1 MNFDEEEYISDDY
14 NPDDYE
20 EEPVKENKF
29 IKGIIDNSLDKKG
42 FKFNKS
48 VDVRIILTSLD
59 YIESISSTIN
69 NFDLSNFNVV
79 ISSIIPTTDFEIAK
93 STTQGA
99 DLLLIATEFNEEGKK
114 LFYKL
119 KNHLKTD
126 YNYIEYLKLPDS
138 SKPKY
143 DSYNYRDEEDLGE
156 FFEDEIA
163 NSIIRAGLSC
173 VSNLSVINHSKLK
186 FFQIK
191 DDFDKTSAKLEKT
204 NSENANLEN
213 DIKTLRSKN
222 EDLTEKVLTLQKEL
236 DKLKSDYSTYKSR
249 FENIYSKD
257 SLEIFDLATL
267 WEELFEE
274 FVNEELYKAIIIAT
288 DEFKPTDL
296 IVGQGFIGAKTKED
310 AMDWLKI
317 IKTALIVN
325 FKDFKPSNDSGSST
339 TRSTIGSTTY
349 GNSYNN
355 NSYSQN
361 NYSSESNRNNYDKY
375 DDDELDK
382 AINDADNDNSVSNA
396 FSNLW

>member
-1 MNFDEEEYISDDY
+1 MNFNDDEYISDDY
-14 NPDDYE
+14 NPNDYE
-20 EEPVKENKF
+20 EDEPVKENKF
-29 IKGIIDNSLDKKG
+29 IKGIIDNSLEKKG

-48 VDVRIILTSLD
+48 VDVRIILTNLD

-99 DLLLIATEFNEEGKK
+99 DLLLIATEFNEDGKK

-126 YNYIEYLKLPDS
+126 YNYIEYLKLPDT
-138 SKPKY
+138 SKSK
-143 DSYNYRDEEDLGE
+143 YNYNYSEDEDLGE

-191 DDFDKTSAKLEKT
+191 DDFEKTSSKLEKA
-204 NSENANLEN
+204 NDENTNLET
-213 DIKTLRSKN
+213 DIKNLRDKN
-222 EDLTEKVLTLQKEL
+222 EKLTEEVLSLQKEL
-236 DKLKSDYSTYKSR
+236 DKIKSDYSTYKSR

-257 SLEIFDLATL
+257 SLEIFDLSAL
-267 WEELFEE
+267 WEELFDEI
-274 FVNEELYKAIIIAT
+274 VNEELYKAITIAT

-310 AMDWLKI
+310 AKDWLKI

-325 FKDFKPSNDSGSST
+325 FKDFKPSKVETIPKTYSTSSY
-339 TRSTIGSTTY
+339 SSQNNY
-349 GNSYNN
+349 N
-355 NSYSQN
+355 NSYSSQN
-361 NYSSESNRNNYDKY
+361 NQRDYNKEDE
-375 DDDELDK
+375 DDDLE
-382 AINDADNDNSVSNA
+382 IPNT